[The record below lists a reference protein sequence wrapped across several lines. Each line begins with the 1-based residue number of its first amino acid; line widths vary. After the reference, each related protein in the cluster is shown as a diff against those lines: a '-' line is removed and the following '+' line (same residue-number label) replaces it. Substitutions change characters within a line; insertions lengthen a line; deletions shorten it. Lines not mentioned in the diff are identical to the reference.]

1 MKVSKSRKRSKGE
14 FCLALKRLAAS
25 SAMPQSFLH
34 FPCLNRNWKKS
45 QIAAWRFKPNVI
57 SCCRIVNVSS
67 MAHYQG
73 RIYWRDVH
81 FEKKNNKYDRI
92 KAYTQSKLANVMH
105 ARELALRLEGSGIRV
120 VSLHPG
126 ASIFCHMYLYLPHYI
141 IFHLS
146 TFLMGSCS
154 FNWRSTPFY
163 NFGTW

>member
-1 MKVSKSRKRSKGE
+1 
-14 FCLALKRLAAS
+14 
-25 SAMPQSFLH
+25 
-34 FPCLNRNWKKS
+34 
-45 QIAAWRFKPNVI
+45 
-57 SCCRIVNVSS
+57 

-126 ASIFCHMYLYLPHYI
+126 ASIFFNLLHYI
-141 IFHLS
+141 IFHL
-146 TFLMGSCS
+146 
-154 FNWRSTPFY
+154 
-163 NFGTW
+163 